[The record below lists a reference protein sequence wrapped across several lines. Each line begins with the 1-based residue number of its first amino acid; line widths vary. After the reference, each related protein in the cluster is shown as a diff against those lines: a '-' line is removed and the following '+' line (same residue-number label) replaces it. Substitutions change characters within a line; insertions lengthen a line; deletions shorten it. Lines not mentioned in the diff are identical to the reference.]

1 MIILSIPSPTPTP
14 KVNDI
19 LQETIISKILLIL
32 IAFFL
37 SVLSYYYIERPF
49 RNRKLGFNK
58 ILISLGILLT
68 VIIIFNV
75 KIVKENGFKTRFE
88 YLKKINQ
95 NYNPDNIFLGKTRMN
110 NSQIDLNTFN
120 IKDFNIIIMGD
131 SHGEDLFNS
140 LNLNFDL
147 FNDIKFYYIDDLL
160 GDISFDEVD
169 DKSNNKK
176 LLKEANAIIISYRW
190 DEYRFNLLKNNI
202 KKIKNLNNKIFITSS
217 TNEYKVFN
225 KLFTLLDYEILFKK
239 IDIDY
244 FGFKKLYFENRVISS
259 NSIINQ
265 KLKNFTIENNLTYL
279 NKEDY
284 MCDLTN
290 KECDYLDEDGYK
302 IFYDYGHYTEHG
314 ARHFGKKIY
323 EINWLKIN

>member
-1 MIILSIPSPTPTP
+1 
-14 KVNDI
+14 
-19 LQETIISKILLIL
+19 
-32 IAFFL
+32 
-37 SVLSYYYIERPF
+37 
-49 RNRKLGFNK
+49 
-58 ILISLGILLT
+58 
-68 VIIIFNV
+68 
-75 KIVKENGFKTRFE
+75 
-88 YLKKINQ
+88 
-95 NYNPDNIFLGKTRMN
+95 
-110 NSQIDLNTFN
+110 
-120 IKDFNIIIMGD
+120 MGD

-323 EINWLKIN
+323 EINWLKINKIIVSEI